1 MLKGI
6 KYLIIGIKEII
17 NFTISF
23 IYHILYGLI
32 IVLTLIPKYLII
44 GIRCLF
50 SEKKQKEK
58 FFYHLK
64 NY

>member
-1 MLKGI
+1 MILLKGI

-23 IYHILYGLI
+23 IYHIFYGLI

-44 GIRCLF
+44 GIQYYLA
-50 SEKKQKEK
+50 KKNK
-58 FFYHLK
+58 K
-64 NY
+64 N